1 MIAVDRAERH
11 SKSQL
16 DKTIESLSQKKNA
29 LEQLKASVA
38 TVNVRVESLQKE
50 KAEIDRIYDQIKNEL
65 LSLQETQTIA
75 EKETRKTEIQL
86 KEQIRKSVREKVDM
100 ELNIMRS
107 EIMKGQD
114 ETKKK
119 DSYSKKRV

>member
-38 TVNVRVESLQKE
+38 TVNFRVESLQKE